1 MRDRDTV
8 DAGPRLESFQRATR
22 RAAPAGNAH
31 VVVWGE
37 QDPLGSVS
45 VVQAVTELIPHA
57 RLKVLPTGHAP
68 WLGQPAQTA
77 ATVADFVR

>member
-1 MRDRDTV
+1 
-8 DAGPRLESFQRATR
+8 
-22 RAAPAGNAH
+22 
-31 VVVWGE
+31 VVWGE

-45 VVQAVTELIPHA
+45 VAQAVTELIPHA

-77 ATVADFVR
+77 ATVAVFVR